1 MVNSVQRA
9 GEFEKVYEYEDDDA
23 FDFSGL
29 SDEDFNF

>member
-9 GEFEKVYEYEDDDA
+9 GEFEKEYEDDTD

-29 SDEDFNF
+29 SDEDLQF